1 MKLYKIYIYDVNYL
15 QYLVIRY
22 KYYNMYVVNNN
33 IAWVN
38 KT

>member
-33 IAWVN
+33 IA
-38 KT
+38 